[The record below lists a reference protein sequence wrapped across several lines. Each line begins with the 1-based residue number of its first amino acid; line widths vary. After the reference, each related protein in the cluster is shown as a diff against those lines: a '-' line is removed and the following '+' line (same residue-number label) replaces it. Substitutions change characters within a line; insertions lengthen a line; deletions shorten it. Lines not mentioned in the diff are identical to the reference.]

1 MQNNQREKKKQKS
14 ETLRS
19 SFIARKSAV
28 QILSPD
34 SLLCDEVRS
43 NSRGGKVKPRALTA
57 SIPCEPS
64 SRCAPSH
71 PGPRCGG
78 LLFSSSHVL
87 VTKQSLTFGRTCRLG
102 NPERRTSGPH
112 STL

>member
-34 SLLCDEVRS
+34 SLFCDEVRS
-43 NSRGGKVKPRALTA
+43 NSRGGK
-57 SIPCEPS
+57 
-64 SRCAPSH
+64 
-71 PGPRCGG
+71 
-78 LLFSSSHVL
+78 
-87 VTKQSLTFGRTCRLG
+87 RT
-102 NPERRTSGPH
+102 NEAQGPH
-112 STL
+112 RQHPL